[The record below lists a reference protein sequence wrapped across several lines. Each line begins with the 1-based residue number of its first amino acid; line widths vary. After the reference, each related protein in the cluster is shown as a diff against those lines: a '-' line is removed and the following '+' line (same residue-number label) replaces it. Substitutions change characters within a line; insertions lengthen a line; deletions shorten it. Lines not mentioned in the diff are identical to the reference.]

1 MEQPLVPGT
10 LINPLTAMKKNNPY
24 ANELFSG
31 QNQTF
36 FNYIHQRQNIPD
48 ARYQYSLGIYRR
60 IYPAAGICNISA
72 APDISGSW
80 RLRG

>member
-1 MEQPLVPGT
+1 M
-10 LINPLTAMKKNNPY
+10 
-24 ANELFSG
+24 FSG

-48 ARYQYSLGIYRR
+48 ARYQYSQL
-60 IYPAAGICNISA
+60 S
-72 APDISGSW
+72 PDISGSW